1 MNVGSVSSSPIS
13 SSVTVVNT
21 PFGVIRF
28 LPAMFVP
35 PSTISANQEYRGYNE
50 GKVKTVKWKVVI
62 KGGANLAG
70 KNLITP
76 KGVLTTVTDEE
87 MGLLET
93 DPLCKRHV
101 DRGCITVKKKKIDV
115 EDVVKNMEKKDNSAP
130 KVAEDFKDA
139 PIVNKGE

>member
-1 MNVGSVSSSPIS
+1 MSFHIY
-13 SSVTVVNT
+13 
-21 PFGVIRF
+21 
-28 LPAMFVP
+28 
-35 PSTISANQEYRGYNE
+35 STISANQEYRGYNE
-50 GKVKTVKWKVVI
+50 GKVKTVKWKVMVE
-62 KGGANLAG
+62 GGANIAG

-93 DPLCKRHV
+93 DPTFKRHV
-101 DRGCITVKKKKIDV
+101 DRGFITFEKKKVDI